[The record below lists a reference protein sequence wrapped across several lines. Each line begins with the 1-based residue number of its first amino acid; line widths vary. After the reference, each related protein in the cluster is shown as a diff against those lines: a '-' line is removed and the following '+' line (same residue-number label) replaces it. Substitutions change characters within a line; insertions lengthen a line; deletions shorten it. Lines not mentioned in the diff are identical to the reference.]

1 MGDPYAEKREEFIR
15 IDRERMGSG
24 GTPTTLAV
32 NASPPTGT
40 TTTTNPPAKPVDTS
54 TSDTQPPS
62 GGTSSGEKKTL
73 VEELLEAGSYEK
85 ALQEALI
92 RREKA
97 RTALVSEQRS
107 LAGKVQF
114 DSKGRPSKV
123 NLNGIWTDIDNAV
136 YIPDDISAAL
146 GRYDNFLY
154 EYESANDAVDLVKQM
169 KGLFGG
175 DSKSGAGRVIDEEK
189 EFRDKVKFYA
199 DLAKDILSMQRTAVN
214 TTFEGL
220 KDTADLMGKIKDK
233 GILVPG
239 QQVYIPPPP
248 SQNMWKPLA
257 DMAGLPMGV
266 TGGPIPS
273 SAYQNPD
280 EYAKILGVPGYAK
293 GTPVQNGKSAMMNK
307 NANRFSAFI
316 NRRNR
321 R

>member
-1 MGDPYAEKREEFIR
+1 MGDPYDEKRQAFINA
-15 IDRERMGSG
+15 DRERMGSG
-24 GTPTTLAV
+24 GTPTTLAA
-32 NASPPTGT
+32 NASAPTGT
-40 TTTTNPPAKPVDTS
+40 TTTTNPPARPVDTS

-62 GGTSSGEKKTL
+62 GGTSKGSEKTI
-73 VEELLEAGSYEK
+73 VEQLLEYGSYEK
-85 ALQEALI
+85 ALQESLI
-92 RREKA
+92 KREKA
-97 RTALVSEQRS
+97 KTALVNEQRS

-123 NLNGIWTDIDNAV
+123 NINGIWTDIDNAV
-136 YIPDDISAAL
+136 YIPDDILAAL
-146 GRYDNFLY
+146 GRYDNALY
-154 EYESANDAVDLVKQM
+154 EYESASDAVDLVKQM
-169 KGLFGG
+169 KGMFGDG
-175 DSKSGAGRVIDEEK
+175 DSGAGKVIDEEK
-189 EFRDKVKFYA
+189 AFRDKVKFYA

-266 TGGPIPS
+266 TGGNIPS

-280 EYAKILGVPGYAK
+280 EYAKMLGVPGYAK

-307 NANRFSAFI
+307 NVNRFSSFI
-316 NRRNR
+316 NRKNR